1 MEWTEDC
8 YHDSY
13 NGAPADGSAWTRGDC
28 SFRVLRGGSWNYI
41 TGYLRSALRSGYL
54 LRLPVQR
61 HRLLGRPN
69 ASYPLNPYLGVQGEA
84 LAEYFEECTFG
95 DCGGKP
101 AN

>member
-41 TGYLRSALRSGYL
+41 TGYLRSALRSGYPSDYRYNVIGFWVGRTL
-54 LRLPVQR
+54 LTP
-61 HRLLGRPN
+61 
-69 ASYPLNPYLGVQGEA
+69 
-84 LAEYFEECTFG
+84 
-95 DCGGKP
+95 
-101 AN
+101 